1 LFARVKALAGFAD
14 RRNVN
19 PRYRIYAAVGLAG
32 VVLLGGG
39 FMLLGRGSSA
49 PAAAPVIKPL
59 HPVNKA
65 KNRAA
70 RPASSPKTAVRAR
83 SKKAA
88 KAKPA
93 LKAKTALA
101 PPAVRKTNSATD
113 GMPAALSAALKSHAV
128 VVVSLVVPGA
138 TVDNLAYQEAKAG
151 AARAGAGFVRIDAS
165 DNADVQALSTLI
177 DSSSNATDRL
187 LDAPA
192 VLIFRRPQEL
202 YVRID
207 GYLDADT
214 VAQAAENAAP
224 VSVLPGK
231 GELASAWVR
240 GANAACTELRS
251 AVVNASFPTSDSQV
265 VPFVRQ
271 LLGDV
276 KATVDKI
283 RALKPPAGEQA
294 RVRAMLA
301 DYDNLLAAVSSEL
314 DAAQKNQLIKVQQLA
329 AQATKYGQAGDAIAA
344 QLGATA
350 CSQTGA

>member
-1 LFARVKALAGFAD
+1 
-14 RRNVN
+14 
-19 PRYRIYAAVGLAG
+19 
-32 VVLLGGG
+32 
-39 FMLLGRGSSA
+39 MLLGRGSST

-59 HPVNKA
+59 HPVSKA
-65 KNRAA
+65 KKRAA
-70 RPASSPKTAVRAR
+70 RVTTGARPKAKLAVKPRV
-83 SKKAA
+83 KA
-88 KAKPA
+88 KAKPVV
-93 LKAKTALA
+93 KAKTPLA
-101 PPAVRKTNSATD
+101 PPSVRKTNSATD
-113 GMPAALSAALKSHAV
+113 GMPAALSAALKAHSV

-151 AARAGAGFVRIDAS
+151 AERAGAGFVRISAS

-177 DSSSNATDRL
+177 DASSSATDRL

-192 VLIFRRPQEL
+192 VLIFRRPQQL
-202 YVRID
+202 YVRIN

-214 VAQAAENAAP
+214 VAQAAANAAP
-224 VSVLPGK
+224 VSVQSGK
-231 GELASAWVR
+231 SELSSAWVR
-240 GANAACTELRS
+240 GANAACTELRD

-265 VPFVRQ
+265 LPFVRT
-271 LLGDV
+271 LLADV
-276 KATVDKI
+276 KTTVDKI
-283 RALKPPAGEQA
+283 RALKPPAGEKA
-294 RVRAMLA
+294 RVQAMLA